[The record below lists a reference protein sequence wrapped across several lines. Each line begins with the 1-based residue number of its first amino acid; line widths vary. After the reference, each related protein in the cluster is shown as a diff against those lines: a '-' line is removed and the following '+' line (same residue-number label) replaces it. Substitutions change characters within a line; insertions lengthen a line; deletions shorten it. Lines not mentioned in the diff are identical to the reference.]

1 MSVCILFFYETM
13 LTDLQRS
20 LNTFTHIVGVCT
32 TADLWKIMGKSPN
45 SGIVKQS
52 RSDHMQRTWGAEFMQ
67 KSHGAL
73 RVSWHRHEIWNRM
86 TWWCSVVKHSVFVDW
101 LEKLPHSNE
110 VCGLNSVWDLL
121 GLGCMFESLQHTCQ
135 VNWLF

>member
-52 RSDHMQRTWGAEFMQ
+52 RSDHMQRTWGAEFVQ

-110 VCGLNSVWDLL
+110 VCGLNSVWDLSGFRL
-121 GLGCMFESLQHTCQ
+121 HVWISPAYMSG
-135 VNWLF
+135 